1 MEELG
6 GLQLAGMGLCPPA
19 IARPKMVSG
28 KGTFH
33 SLNRPIVCITPR
45 KAVVEKRYSLSVG
58 IFSSEGGG
66 SAEGSDLGKVAAR
79 GRSPDELRFFLS
91 HFPPPC
97 TSSKPTGPQT
107 APRSSC
113 GAAPCVS
120 AIRSS
125 AMAAAASRRTTNI
138 TTGSGSGGVA
148 VLIAGRPSPFCRC
161 FLCLTPTTACWLA
174 VRRYGGVGRST
185 APGKRRHPRSTTPI
199 ASPIPPR
206 SAAGPA
212 AWTLPSL
219 PLLFCART
227 LARVAPWLP
236 RGHPAD
242 IEAGPLSWLTP
253 VLQVLW
259 PLRR

>member
-1 MEELG
+1 M
-6 GLQLAGMGLCPPA
+6 PA
-19 IARPKMVSG
+19 SYRAAKDGFR
-28 KGTFH
+28 KGE
-33 SLNRPIVCITPR
+33 NYRPIVCITPR

-66 SAEGSDLGKVAAR
+66 SADGSDLGKVAAR
-79 GRSPDELRFFLS
+79 GQRPDELRFFLS
-91 HFPPPC
+91 HFPPRR

-148 VLIAGRPSPFCRC
+148 VLIAGGPSPFCRC

-185 APGKRRHPRSTTPI
+185 APGKRRHHAPRPQS
-199 ASPIPPR
+199 PPR
-206 SAAGPA
+206 FLHPPPLVQRLGPFPACPYLSAPDAGPRRSLA
-212 AWTLPSL
+212 APRPS
-219 PLLFCART
+219 
-227 LARVAPWLP
+227 
-236 RGHPAD
+236 
-242 IEAGPLSWLTP
+242 S
-253 VLQVLW
+253 
-259 PLRR
+259 